1 MSLKN
6 YELTNYE
13 KLVEDLINGLLESSY
28 RGRCTIHAGEA
39 SYGGWEVKITPN
51 NPKAA
56 KIHIHDID
64 SNTIYLTVD
73 EAYNM
78 EFFVN
83 EEEYEKGLPDFNA
96 HLLAILQGRVKGYH
110 VKDKRDYM
118 KYTYLKTVIEFEI
131 QNTIIPWCRNVIFRS
146 WFIKRKDV
154 VEQTFESY

>member
-1 MSLKN
+1 MSLKG
-6 YELTNYE
+6 YKLTNYE
-13 KLVEDLINGLLESSY
+13 KSVEDLINGLFEPY
-28 RGRCTIHAGEA
+28 RGRYSIHAGEA
-39 SYGGWEVKITPN
+39 SYGGWEAEIVPTN
-51 NPKAA
+51 SKAA

-73 EAYNM
+73 DTYNM

-83 EEEYEKGLPDFNA
+83 EEEYKQGLPDFKA
-96 HLLAILQGRVKGYH
+96 HLAAILLGKVKGYH
-110 VKDKRDYM
+110 VRDKRDYL

-131 QNTIIPWCRNVIFRS
+131 ENTIIPWCRNVIFRS